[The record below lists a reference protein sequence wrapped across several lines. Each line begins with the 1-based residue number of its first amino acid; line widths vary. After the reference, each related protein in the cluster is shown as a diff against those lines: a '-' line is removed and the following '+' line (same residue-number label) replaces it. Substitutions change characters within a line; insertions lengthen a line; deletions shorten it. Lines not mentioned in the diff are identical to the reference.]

1 MQYICLNTVTN
12 SNFTLM
18 DSVSQD
24 KYFKHF
30 KGNYYK
36 FLYEAKHTE
45 TGEEL
50 VVYQALYGEGKIWVR
65 PKDMF
70 YEEISK
76 DGYSGPR
83 FIPVSPKEAI
93 ESFSSSDDAVSRIIR
108 ASSNRK
114 RNSVRRN

>member
-1 MQYICLNTVTN
+1 
-12 SNFTLM
+12 M

-50 VVYQALYGEGKIWVR
+50 VVYQALYGEGKIWAR

-93 ESFSSSDDAVSRIIR
+93 ESFSSSGDAVSRII
-108 ASSNRK
+108 SEI
-114 RNSVRRN
+114 